1 MSEAQAEGEHSCVQQ
16 PHSSTGTR
24 RQGNRA
30 QPTELQLASHGA
42 HNAVFDAPDSPS
54 SSQDRRQPVG
64 PARVTLIRVFARGF
78 RELVLK
84 QADEL
89 AQLRVLCLEHDQ
101 VLGRLPG

>member
-1 MSEAQAEGEHSCVQQ
+1 MNRLLCAAAAQQHGNPTARQ
-16 PHSSTGTR
+16 PRAAHGTATR
-24 RQGNRA
+24 VA
-30 QPTELQLASHGA
+30 DGA